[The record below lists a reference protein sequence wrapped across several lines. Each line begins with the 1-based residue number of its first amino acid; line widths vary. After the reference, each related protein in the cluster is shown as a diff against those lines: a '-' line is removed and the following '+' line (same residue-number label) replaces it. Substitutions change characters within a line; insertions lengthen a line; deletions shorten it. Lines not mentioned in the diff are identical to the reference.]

1 MMVFKVFQEKKQRR
15 SGKKVDTHSFE
26 EKLPGKAQLI
36 YLNKSQNTGIF
47 QEKGTRHSKVDYS
60 RDLTETL

>member
-1 MMVFKVFQEKKQRR
+1 M
-15 SGKKVDTHSFE
+15 DTHSFE